1 MQIVLSCYSLKDN
14 LCYNKNRF
22 SLVMEV
28 FMYESS
34 SELAENKLLMLY
46 VLKSIKEPISNTQLT
61 EIILENNFMNYFTFQ
76 QYLAELAE
84 SKFVKYQEAN
94 DKKLLI
100 LTEKG
105 DNVLSLF
112 KDRISPSKIS
122 IIDVYIKDK
131 IVSIKKELTIHA
143 DYTLGDSDNS
153 FIVDLKAIEDQ
164 TLLMEL
170 KLSVPTKNQATS
182 ICSKWKENPSEIYT
196 NIINILIN

>member
-1 MQIVLSCYSLKDN
+1 
-14 LCYNKNRF
+14 
-22 SLVMEV
+22 
-28 FMYESS
+28 MYENS

-61 EIILENNFMNYFTFQ
+61 EIILENNFINYFTFQ
-76 QYLAELAE
+76 QYLAELE
-84 SKFVKYQEAN
+84 DSKFVEYHEAN

-100 LTEKG
+100 LTEAG

-112 KDRISPSKIS
+112 KARISPSKIS
-122 IIDVYIKDK
+122 IIDEYIKEK
-131 IVSIKKELTIHA
+131 IGSIKKELTIHA
-143 DYTLGDSDNS
+143 DYTLGDNDDS

-164 TLLMEL
+164 SLLMEL

>member
-1 MQIVLSCYSLKDN
+1 
-14 LCYNKNRF
+14 
-22 SLVMEV
+22 
-28 FMYESS
+28 MYENS

-46 VLKSIKEPISNTQLT
+46 VLKSIKDPISNTQIT
-61 EIILENNFMNYFTFQ
+61 EIILENNFINYFTFQ
-76 QYLAELAE
+76 QYLSELEE
-84 SKFVKYQEAN
+84 SKFVKYEETN
-94 DKKLLI
+94 DKKLLM

-122 IIDVYIKDK
+122 IIDEYIKEK
-131 IVSIKKELTIHA
+131 IVYIKKELTIHA
-143 DYTLGDSDNS
+143 DYTLGNSEDS

-164 TLLMEL
+164 ALLMEL

-182 ICSKWKENPSEIYT
+182 ICTKWKENPSEIYT

>member
-1 MQIVLSCYSLKDN
+1 
-14 LCYNKNRF
+14 
-22 SLVMEV
+22 
-28 FMYESS
+28 MYENS

-122 IIDVYIKDK
+122 IIDEYIKEK
-131 IVSIKKELTIHA
+131 IESIKKELTIHA
-143 DYTLGDSDNS
+143 DYTLGNGDDS

-164 TLLMEL
+164 SLLMEL
-170 KLSVPTKNQATS
+170 KLSVPTKNQATA
-182 ICSKWKENPSEIYT
+182 ICNRWKENPSEIYT

>member
-1 MQIVLSCYSLKDN
+1 MQIVLSYYSLKDN

-76 QYLAELAE
+76 QYLAELE
-84 SKFVKYQEAN
+84 DSKFVEYHEAN

-112 KDRISPSKIS
+112 KARISPSKLS
-122 IIDVYIKDK
+122 IIDDYIKDK
-131 IVSIKKELTIHA
+131 IGSIKKELTIHA
-143 DYTLGDSDNS
+143 DYTLGDSDDS
-153 FIVDLKAIEDQ
+153 FVVDLKAIEDQ
-164 TLLMEL
+164 ALLMEL

-182 ICSKWKENPSEIYT
+182 ICKKWKENPSEIYN